1 MPTSE
6 AVAPTTADRLA
17 GRRAWRALPG
27 SQSVFLRLPHFEALY
42 SGERGAGKTD
52 ALLMA
57 FAQHVGRGWGRAWR
71 GILLRAEATQLK
83 DVIEKAAS
91 WFPAVWP
98 DSQLIAGGEP
108 EYRWATGERLLF
120 RHARTVADYHKYH
133 GHAYPFI
140 AFEELTSGWAF
151 PDVYLRMMSLCRS
164 TAPGMPRM
172 VRATTNPHGPGHGW
186 VKERFIDPAPMG
198 KTIRDAGTGL
208 TRVAVHA
215 RLAENRVLLESDPDY
230 LRRVVASTNGDEM
243 LLKAWTQGSWDIVA
257 GGIFSGRWDPE
268 ASKLQPFRIPA
279 AWPVYR
285 AFDWGSSAPYA
296 VGWFAVADGTKAE
309 GCARTPHRG
318 SVVMLA
324 ELYGWNGRPNEG
336 LKHTNQ
342 QIAVA
347 IKEAEAGIAKTL
359 LSGQAIY
366 PGPADS
372 AIYEVRNGDSIGA
385 EIERYGVRFEA
396 ANKGPGSRVAGWQKL
411 GGMMLAARKTPMEDA
426 GFFVFDTCRN
436 WLRTTPTLA
445 RDLKNPDDVDST
457 QEDHFGDLTRY
468 FINREPGAAVGVVRL
483 PRNH

>member
-1 MPTSE
+1 M
-6 AVAPTTADRLA
+6 
-17 GRRAWRALPG
+17 
-27 SQSVFLRLPHFEALY
+27 QSLSR
-42 SGERGAGKTD
+42 S
-52 ALLMA
+52 
-57 FAQHVGRGWGRAWR
+57 
-71 GILLRAEATQLK
+71 
-83 DVIEKAAS
+83 
-91 WFPAVWP
+91 
-98 DSQLIAGGEP
+98 
-108 EYRWATGERLLF
+108 
-120 RHARTVADYHKYH
+120 TVA
-133 GHAYPFI
+133 
-140 AFEELTSGWAF
+140 
-151 PDVYLRMMSLCRS
+151 
-164 TAPGMPRM
+164 GMPRM
-172 VRATTNPHGPGHGW
+172 IRATSNPHGRGHGW
-186 VKERFIDPAPMG
+186 VKARFIDPMPRGARYIDPE
-198 KTIRDAGTGL
+198 TGL
-208 TRVAVHA
+208 SRRYVHG
-215 RLAENRVLLESDPDY
+215 RLEENRILLTADPNY
-230 LRRVVASTNGDEM
+230 PAKVRASANGDEM
-243 LLKAWTQGSWDIVA
+243 ILKAWLEGSWDIVA

-309 GCARTPHRG
+309 GCARTLHRG

-324 ELYGWNGRPNEG
+324 ELYGWNGKPNEG

-347 IKEAEAGIAKTL
+347 IKEAEAGITKTL